1 MCSIKSK
8 TQKSVPLTY
17 VVANRDRDFAD
28 YVSYWIELQQK
39 GEIIKQLY
47 AHWILG
53 KAAEEKEPRWSIMRN
68 VLNWVE

>member
-1 MCSIKSK
+1 
-8 TQKSVPLTY
+8 
-17 VVANRDRDFAD
+17 VANKDRHFAD

-53 KAAEEKEPRWSIMRN
+53 KAAEEKEPRWSIIRN
-68 VLNWVE
+68 VLHWVE